1 MCGIAGFCD
10 FSSDY
15 LQYTDKWERIL
26 KDMRSAIAHRG
37 PDQAGEY
44 LRPMV
49 GLSQARLSIRDIQ
62 GGRQPMVRQK
72 NGVEYAIV
80 YNGEIY
86 NTDELKPALEAA
98 GYQFETAADTEVVLY
113 AYMEYG
119 ADFVTMLNGI
129 FAIVIWDGKLN
140 RLVLYRD
147 RVGVKPL
154 FYALR
159 GNELVFGS
167 EPKALF
173 CHPDITPEVDMDSFR
188 AIFGIGPA
196 RIPGCGVFKNIQEI
210 KPGCMGVFSAEG
222 FRESAYWTL
231 IAREHTDDY
240 AQTVETVSYPDS
252 LISSSEYLRY
262 PTIRNLSFD
271 HPSLLC
277 FIFLKL
283 FALRAIIPARNV
295 HNKTEVII
303 NAAIPKGNRFAEGLG
318 RAGEALRRQIH
329 QACLLRG

>member
-1 MCGIAGFCD
+1 
-10 FSSDY
+10 
-15 LQYTDKWERIL
+15 
-26 KDMRSAIAHRG
+26 MRQRRNRG
-37 PDQAGEY
+37 
-44 LRPMV
+44 L
-49 GLSQARLSIRDIQ
+49 
-62 GGRQPMVRQK
+62 
-72 NGVEYAIV
+72 
-80 YNGEIY
+80 
-86 NTDELKPALEAA
+86 
-98 GYQFETAADTEVVLY
+98 LY

-240 AQTVETVSYPDS
+240 AQTVETVSYLVRDAVRDRWSRSFRWQLSSGGS
-252 LISSSEYLRY
+252 LHIVTAVRLIICGRGPQAEHL
-262 PTIRNLSFD
+262 
-271 HPSLLC
+271 
-277 FIFLKL
+277 FL
-283 FALRAIIPARNV
+283 
-295 HNKTEVII
+295 
-303 NAAIPKGNRFAEGLG
+303 
-318 RAGEALRRQIH
+318 
-329 QACLLRG
+329 